1 LNEAPGLEGTEGAPE
16 PENEVLDGPTPEAH
30 AEVGR
35 RLRRGVFLTAGTIGI
50 LAVAT
55 SLSFWD
61 VVALPVFYLLLPT
74 LAVAQLPLLET
85 ERFERLPVYLGS
97 AAAILFLG
105 WMGLAVGLR
114 VAGPEG
120 LGLTLLP
127 EGELLA
133 WSLGLTA
140 AGLVLILVFHPLD
153 RRTRGPHHRIL
164 AELLPRTWGER
175 AGFLGLSAAAG
186 TGEELAYRG
195 YALVGIQLLGVGV
208 WPATVLSSVAFGF
221 LHAYQGPVGIVRTGL
236 MGFVLAVPVV
246 VTGSIVPSMI
256 AHALIDVVAG
266 LVLGGWLVGWD
277 EPDPLVPPH
286 PLH

>member
-1 LNEAPGLEGTEGAPE
+1 LNEAPGVEGAEGPLE
-16 PENEVLDGPTPEAH
+16 IGDRSPDGPTPEAQ

-35 RLRRGVFLTAGTIGI
+35 RLRRGTVLTAGTIGI
-50 LAVAT
+50 LAMGT
-55 SLSFWD
+55 SLPFWD
-61 VVALPVFYLLLPT
+61 VLALPVFYLLLPT
-74 LAVAQLPLLET
+74 LALAQLPLLET
-85 ERFERLPVYLGS
+85 ERFERIPVYVGS

-105 WMGLAVGLR
+105 WMGLALGLR

-127 EGELLA
+127 GGELLA
-133 WSLGLTA
+133 WSLGLTGG
-140 AGLVLILVFHPLD
+140 GLLLILLFHPLD
-153 RRTRGPHHRIL
+153 RRVRGPHHRIL
-164 AELLPRTWGER
+164 SELLPRTWSER
-175 AGFLGLSAAAG
+175 VGFLGLSAAAG

-195 YALVGIQLLGVGV
+195 YALVGIQLLGVGA
-208 WPATVLSSVAFGF
+208 WPAAVLSSVAFGF
-221 LHAYQGPVGIVRTGL
+221 LHAYQGPVGIVRTGV

-266 LVLGGWLVGWD
+266 LVLGGWLVGEAD
-277 EPDPLVPPH
+277 PDPLVPPQ

>member
-1 LNEAPGLEGTEGAPE
+1 VSEVPQGPPLEAE
-16 PENEVLDGPTPEAH
+16 DGPPTGPPPEVQ
-30 AEVGR
+30 AEVSR
-35 RLRRGVFLTAGTIGI
+35 RLRRGALLTAGTIGI

-61 VVALPVFYLLLPT
+61 VVALPVFYLFLPA

-85 ERFERLPVYLGS
+85 ERFERLPVYVGS

-105 WMGLAVGLR
+105 WIGLALGLR

-127 EGELLA
+127 GGELLA

-140 AGLVLILVFHPLD
+140 AGLVLIFVFHPVD

-164 AELLPRTWGER
+164 ADLLPRTSGER

-208 WPATVLSSVAFGF
+208 WPAALLSSVAFGF
-221 LHAYQGPVGIVRTGL
+221 LHAYQGPVGIVRTGVI
-236 MGFVLAVPVV
+236 GFVLAVPVV

-266 LVLGGWLVGWD
+266 LVLGGWLVGGD
-277 EPDPLVPPH
+277 DPDPLVPPH